1 MALATV
7 RKKDKV
13 RILAGKDRGKEGEV
27 LDVDL
32 AGRRVLVAKL
42 NLVKRHTKGTPQN
55 PGGVKEQEAFLPM
68 SKVMLVC
75 PKCKRTARPKAGAL
89 SDGTKARVC
98 RHCGEMIG

>member
-55 PGGVKEQEAFLPM
+55 PGGVKEQEAFLP
-68 SKVMLVC
+68 
-75 PKCKRTARPKAGAL
+75 
-89 SDGTKARVC
+89 
-98 RHCGEMIG
+98 